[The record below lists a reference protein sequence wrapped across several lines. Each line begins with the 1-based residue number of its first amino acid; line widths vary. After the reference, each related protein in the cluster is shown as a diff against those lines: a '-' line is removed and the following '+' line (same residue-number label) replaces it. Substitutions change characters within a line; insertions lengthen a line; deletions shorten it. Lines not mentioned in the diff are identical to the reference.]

1 MFTIVSGI
9 LVSMTLLA
17 VFFSAVNGFLPHT
30 SVGKSKTVN
39 QSVIPTTVPTI
50 LAKLDPTPTHA
61 KLQSYTKLP
70 LSAISPTKPPL
81 PSPTKRPPGPS
92 PTLVPTVAIRNVIR
106 IMPMGD
112 SITDGTG
119 SWGGYRTDLW
129 TRLVGEGDKV
139 DFVGSLASGP
149 GNIDTNHEGHVGW
162 EIGQINIYAFNWT
175 RLYQPDIVLLHIG
188 SNDLDH
194 GTSAPVMTQ
203 NLINLIGNLF
213 AGKPDTYVV
222 VSTIIPTT
230 HGDKGAWTAYN
241 ASIPGVVAQYRAQG
255 RRIVSIDMS
264 NTLTESDLIDGLHP
278 NSIGYSKMAGAWY
291 PVTSTIYR
299 ELIAR

>member
-1 MFTIVSGI
+1 MFT
-9 LVSMTLLA
+9 LVSALLVSFTLLA
-17 VFFSAVNGFLPHT
+17 VFFPVINGFIPHQ
-30 SVGKSKTVN
+30 SVGKSKMVN
-39 QSVIPTTVPTI
+39 QSVLPTTFPTSM
-50 LAKLDPTPTHA
+50 AKLDATPTVI
-61 KLQSYTKLP
+61 QVQNFTKLP
-70 LSAISPTKPPL
+70 LPSVPPAKKTIPVISKILSPTFTPA
-81 PSPTKRPPGPS
+81 PTIPFR
-92 PTLVPTVAIRNVIR
+92 AVIK

-119 SWGGYRTDLW
+119 SWGGYRVDLW
-129 TRLVGEGDKV
+129 NRLVGEGDKI

-162 EIGQINIYAFNWT
+162 EIGQINVYAFNWT

-203 NLINLIGNLF
+203 NLINLVGNLF

-222 VSTIIPTT
+222 LSTIIPTT
-230 HGDKGAWTAYN
+230 HGDKGAWSAFN
-241 ASIPGVVAQYRAQG
+241 ASIPGIVAQYRAQG

-264 NTLTESDLIDGLHP
+264 NALTENDLIDGLHP
-278 NSIGYSKMAGAWY
+278 NSIGYSKMASYWY
-291 PVTSTIYR
+291 PSASAAYK
-299 ELIAR
+299 ELMRR